1 MKIKLPINYK
11 ETHHSVRKIVRE
23 KYIELQDG
31 KCYYCHRDINVPITE
46 KEMKNRPINKNL
58 FPKNFFKW
66 PVHLH
71 HDHNTGMTIG
81 AVHSYCNA
89 VLWQYHKE

>member
-1 MKIKLPINYK
+1 MNLPVNYNEIHYEVRRAVRGEYVKL
-11 ETHHSVRKIVRE
+11 
-23 KYIELQDG
+23 QQG
-31 KCYYCHRDINVPITE
+31 KCYHCGELLSMPPAEYVTNMIVD
-46 KEMKNRPINKNL
+46 KDL
-58 FPKNFFKW
+58 FPNGFFKW

-89 VLWQYHKE
+89 VLWQYHGE